1 MMAIINTSSS
11 SKMTD
16 RSNGNGSVHHH
27 HGHGSSSSSSSQCTL
42 PSSSTSSCNSI
53 DDENVMCPL
62 CMENLDIDDRSF
74 FPCTCGYQIC
84 RFCWHRIRSESDD
97 QNGSCPACR
106 KAYSENP
113 ATFKP
118 LSSEDIQKLK
128 VQKRQKDQQKK
139 QKSDSTKRHLGDL
152 RVVQKNLVFVV
163 GISPRI
169 ADSDVLKKN
178 EFFGKF
184 GKIHKVVVNPCLQ
197 GSTASAYITYVKAE
211 DALRAIQSVN
221 NIPFDGKTIKVSLG
235 TTKYCSHFMRNQT
248 CPKTEC
254 MYLHHYGD
262 LDASFTKEDMQAG
275 KHQEYEKK
283 LLEEFNNNNNN
294 DNTQLKEPKQNT
306 SKRITQVSA
315 IQQGVSYSTKL
326 LVNSSVSGSPP
337 ASTSPPAD
345 CSSSESINDT
355 IENTVKLLNEA
366 TVSEDDEP
374 HNEDEEEEE
383 DEVEDNTESEPPQQS
398 EPDSIDK
405 VVEEQPVNN
414 ILDEPLD
421 EDDLKND
428 DVLDFDP
435 FHETQKAFE
444 EIINEQVA
452 GESQNSLLSR
462 FIKRDNQ
469 QPYLLGFQS
478 SSPGH
483 QLSSNYSRMHPYTP
497 STPQPPQQ
505 QPGQMQQQGV
515 GQNSLLLE
523 FFNSYAY
530 KQVSQS
536 IPPPPGFQ
544 QTEHKRTNVW
554 SNDHETPGSA
564 DWMSLDPAIIFSK
577 TSNERIN
584 AEQRNLRLAA
594 MDNIHQ
600 PSFDNHTS
608 HINHLSINHQLLR
621 PTPTSTQYP
630 GTYGSQQA
638 PPAVVPPQ
646 QQQQQ
651 YYRNGYFPTTSPQSA
666 QAQQQAAFES
676 RARYFASN
684 VGGQQQQPAVVTPP
698 PPGFGGLINNNTFKS
713 NNMVPMHHQIHA
725 NAVTQNTTNNFF
737 PF

>member
-1 MMAIINTSSS
+1 M
-11 SKMTD
+11 
-16 RSNGNGSVHHH
+16 NGNGHHH
-27 HGHGSSSSSSSQCTL
+27 NHVHSSSSSSSQCTL

-53 DDENVMCPL
+53 DDENVICPL
-62 CMENLDIDDRSF
+62 CMENLDIDDKSF

-118 LSSEDIQKLK
+118 LSSEDIQKIKL
-128 VQKRQKDQQKK
+128 QKRQKDQQKK
-139 QKSDSTKRHLGDL
+139 QKSESGKRHLADL

-197 GSTASAYITYVKAE
+197 GTTASAYITYVKAE

-262 LDASFTKEDMQAG
+262 PDASFTKEDMQAG

-294 DNTQLKEPKQNT
+294 DGFKETKSNTVT
-306 SKRITQVSA
+306 AAKRITQVSA

-326 LVNSSVSGSPP
+326 LVNSGGSPP
-337 ASTSPPAD
+337 SSSSPPAD
-345 CSSSESINDT
+345 CSTSDHMSEAAKMLEQAT
-355 IENTVKLLNEA
+355 I
-366 TVSEDDEP
+366 SEDDEP
-374 HNEDEEEEE
+374 HEEDEEDDEEEEE
-383 DEVEDNTESEPPQQS
+383 EAP
-398 EPDSIDK
+398 
-405 VVEEQPVNN
+405 
-414 ILDEPLD
+414 EPLAQQITPEQQTQEHMSELLEETD
-421 EDDLKND
+421 EDDLKNED

-452 GESQNSLLSR
+452 GESASQNSLLSR
-462 FIKRDNQ
+462 FIKRDAE
-469 QPYLLGFQS
+469 QPSYLLGFQS
-478 SSPGH
+478 SSSQVMSP
-483 QLSSNYSRMHPYTP
+483 QNYARV
-497 STPQPPQQ
+497 PQQ
-505 QPGQMQQQGV
+505 QHVPPASS
-515 GQNSLLLE
+515 SLLLE

-530 KQVSQS
+530 KQSPAS

-544 QTEHKRTNVW
+544 QNEQKRLNGTNVW
-554 SNDHETPGSA
+554 SNDVETPGSA

-577 TSNERIN
+577 TSSERNN
-584 AEQRNLRLAA
+584 AEQQRNLRLGLEHHAPFER
-594 MDNIHQ
+594 NLFTQ
-600 PSFDNHTS
+600 VPQNT
-608 HINHLSINHQLLR
+608 LINHQLLR
-621 PTPTSTQYP
+621 PTPTTTQYGNSMFQP
-630 GTYGSQQA
+630 PQQA
-638 PPAVVPPQ
+638 PPLP
-646 QQQQQ
+646 QQ
-651 YYRNGYFPTTSPQSA
+651 YYRNGYFAGQPAAS
-666 QAQQQAAFES
+666 QAQQAAFES
-676 RARYFASN
+676 RARYFASG
-684 VGGQQQQPAVVTPP
+684 VGPQAQQSQQPAVVTPP
-698 PPGFGGLINNNTFKS
+698 PPGFGGLINNNFKS
-713 NNMVPMHHQIHA
+713 SNMVPQMHHQIHA
-725 NAVTQNTTNNFF
+725 NGVTPNTSANFF